1 MIMLLSILSKV
12 NSLLAQELCRS
23 VDGSKFKILNKPVL
37 PDKEANKLNKVD
49 VNLKKDWDWTIFRY
63 D

>member
-49 VNLKKDWDWTIFRY
+49 VNLKKD
-63 D
+63 